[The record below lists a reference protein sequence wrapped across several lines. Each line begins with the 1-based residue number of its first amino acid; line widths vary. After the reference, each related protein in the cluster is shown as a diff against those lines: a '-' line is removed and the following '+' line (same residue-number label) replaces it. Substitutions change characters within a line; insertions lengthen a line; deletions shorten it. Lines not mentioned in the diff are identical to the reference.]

1 MPELEG
7 FTIYSGVEI
16 LMTEDQSLVFRILD
30 AELELEDYYLVMV
43 QIEYN
48 PYYNFLSKHIY
59 EDLESKMAVNGYA
72 VSYELS
78 GTDDLGL
85 YRYYMRTEQN
95 GQKIYWEIHCFEE
108 SIEQFIA
115 LVLN

>member
-1 MPELEG
+1 MFDGRLETFVKVAECG
-7 FTIYSGVEI
+7 SFTG
-16 LMTEDQSLVFRILD
+16 
-30 AELELEDYYLVMV
+30 AA
-43 QIEYN
+43 
-48 PYYNFLSKHIY
+48 

-108 SIEQFIA
+108 SIEQFIGQ
-115 LVLN
+115 VLN